1 MEARDIIKRPVLTE
15 KSYLLMQEN
24 KYTFLVDTRAHKTQI
39 KQAIEEIFG
48 VKVEKVNVMNYKPK
62 FRRVGR
68 YGGYTNKRSRRTNNR
83 RIIRLRITKT
93 TKEEK

>member
-48 VKVEKVNVMNYKPK
+48 VKVEK
-62 FRRVGR
+62 
-68 YGGYTNKRSRRTNNR
+68 
-83 RIIRLRITKT
+83 
-93 TKEEK
+93 

>member
-62 FRRVGR
+62 FRSVGR
-68 YGGYTNKRSRRTNNR
+68 YGGYTNKRRKAIVKLAEGQT
-83 RIIRLRITKT
+83 IEGLFA
-93 TKEEK
+93 